1 MAKINDLSVG
11 CGRKFHPAWTKIDMA
26 ASDPAVQAVNL
37 IKGIPFETNRFDL
50 VCHSQVLEHIPKDKA
65 PAFLAECMRVLKPG
79 GILRV
84 VVPDLEDLASEYLRL
99 LRTNLAQPSPESE
112 ADYDWIVLEMYDQV
126 VRHHSDGAMA
136 EYLRQPAIVNEDY
149 VVGRVGRVAR
159 NLIGQSR
166 QPTAAAARSLAD
178 RPTGATP
185 AKLGGWLR
193 QHWHRRFGSEAVR
206 VGSFRLGG
214 KVHLWIYDRIW
225 LSRVLG
231 QAGLVDVQ
239 QSNARTSAAPDWGC
253 YELDVRDGAVPD
265 PASLFMEARK
275 PSGCVG

>member
-1 MAKINDLSVG
+1 MEKINYLNVG
-11 CGRKFHPAWTKIDMA
+11 CGTKFHRAWTNIDMA

-37 IKGIPFETNRFDL
+37 IKGIPFETDRFDL
-50 VCHSQVLEHIPKDKA
+50 VYHSQVLEHIPKDKA
-65 PAFLAECMRVLKPG
+65 PAFVAECMRVLKPS

-84 VVPDLEDLASEYLRL
+84 VVPDLEDIASEYLRL
-99 LRTNLAQPSPESE
+99 LRTNLAEPSPKSE
-112 ADYDWIVLEMYDQV
+112 GDYDWILLEMYDQV
-126 VRHHSDGAMA
+126 VRNHSGGAMA

-166 QPTAAAARSLAD
+166 QPTAPAARSLAQ
-178 RPTGATP
+178 RLTGVTP

-193 QHWHRRFGSEAVR
+193 QHWRRRFGSEAVR

-214 KVHLWIYDRIW
+214 EVHLWMYDRFS
-225 LSRVLG
+225 LARVLG
-231 QAGLVDVQ
+231 QVGLVDVRQ
-239 QSNARTSAAPDWGC
+239 VNAHTSAAPDWGY
-253 YELDVRDGAVPD
+253 YELDVRDGAVLD

-275 PSGCVG
+275 PSG